1 MSDRYFVHPTELAP
15 ATAAGTPNM
24 EEEMSYREKEAGKNI
39 LLSHGQFD
47 KIPNADC

>member
-1 MSDRYFVHPTELAP
+1 LSDRFFTPPAELAP

-24 EEEMSYREKEAGKNI
+24 EEEMNYREMEAGKHV

>member
-1 MSDRYFVHPTELAP
+1 MSDRFFTPPTELAP
-15 ATAAGTPNM
+15 ATVAGTPNM
-24 EEEMSYREKEAGKNI
+24 EEEMKYREMEAGKHV